1 MSSMGNGMPT
11 DPVQAMLA
19 QTSLQRN
26 LFTATSR
33 YYGIE
38 TETLT
43 TANTKMIVYLKRR
56 FLPSPDRFQLLQE
69 HTVTQAERL
78 DNIAAKYLGDPELF
92 WRLADANGTM
102 RPEDLVET
110 VGKKLK
116 ITLPQGITG
125 SSL

>member
-1 MSSMGNGMPT
+1 MSNGIPT

-19 QTSLQRN
+19 QTSLQKN

-33 YYGIE
+33 YYGID

-43 TANTKMIVYLKRR
+43 TADGMTIIYLKRR

-78 DNIAAKYLGDPELF
+78 DNIAAKFLGDPELF
-92 WRLADANGTM
+92 WRIADANGAM
-102 RPEDLVET
+102 RAEELVQT
-110 VGKKLK
+110 VGRRLR
-116 ITLPQGITG
+116 ITLPEGIAG

>member
-1 MSSMGNGMPT
+1 MSNGIPT

-26 LFTATSR
+26 LFTPTSR
-33 YYGIE
+33 YYGID

-43 TANTKMIVYLKRR
+43 TNDGTMIVYLKRR

-78 DNIAAKYLGDPELF
+78 DNIAAKFLGDPELF
-92 WRLADANGTM
+92 WRLADANGAM
-102 RPEDLVET
+102 RPEELVQT
-110 VGKKLK
+110 VGRKLK